1 MDIVSII
8 IEFISAI
15 ATLAAVIVAL
25 SANKKSNEQL
35 KKAIEMHEQSKNI
48 SLFEKRLSLLN
59 AMLNSGTAS
68 TVSPDE
74 VELLFNDEIKKLFK
88 VKLRFLQ
95 KEEDIEF
102 NITNYFDALAQSRM
116 IEGNVQSVRQ
126 RFVEQEMLAEEH
138 EEYENQY
145 LQFCKKHELTI
156 DNRVCNFSLMSEELG
171 KIGQKIKK
179 ADENINTAGK
189 EFIRQSIKA
198 LDQR

>member
-1 MDIVSII
+1 MM
-8 IEFISAI
+8 IEAISAI

-59 AMLNSGTAS
+59 AILNSGTVS

-95 KEEDIEF
+95 KEEDIKF
-102 NITNYFDALAQSRM
+102 NITNYFDALAQSGT
-116 IEGNVQSVRQ
+116 IEGNAQSVRQ
-126 RFVEQEMLAEEH
+126 SFVEQEMLAEEH
-138 EEYENQY
+138 EEYKSQY
-145 LQFCKKHELTI
+145 LQFCKKYELPI

-171 KIGQKIKK
+171 EIGKKIKET
-179 ADENINTAGK
+179 DENINTAGK
-189 EFIRQSIKA
+189 EFIKQSIKV